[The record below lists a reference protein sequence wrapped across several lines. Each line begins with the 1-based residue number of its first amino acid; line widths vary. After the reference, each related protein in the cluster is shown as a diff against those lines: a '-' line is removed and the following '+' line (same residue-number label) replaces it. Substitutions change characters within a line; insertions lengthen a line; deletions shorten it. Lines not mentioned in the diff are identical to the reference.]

1 MIETPTTISLVRHGH
16 VHNPEKIVYGRL
28 PGFGLS
34 DAGRQQASAAAAV
47 CRDRKLAAVFC
58 SPQLRARQTAEIIL
72 AAHPALTPSVSP
84 WLDEVHTPYD
94 GYDLSEMTARNWDIY
109 SGVGPEYEQPVD
121 LVARLRQFMNHVRQE
136 YPGQHVLA
144 VSHGDPIAFLILWAK
159 GMPLQADQKETLT
172 RLGLSDDYPQPASIT
187 TVTFQTAAADE
198 RPSLD
203 YVKPY

>member
-1 MIETPTTISLVRHGH
+1 MPTSTTISLVRHGH
-16 VHNPEKIVYGRL
+16 VHNPEKVVYGRL

-34 DAGRQQASAAAAV
+34 EAGQQQAGAAA
-47 CRDRKLAAVFC
+47 FC

-72 AAHPALTPSVSP
+72 AAHPALTPTVSP

-94 GYDLSEMTARNWDIY
+94 GYDLSEMVARNWDIY
-109 SGVGPEYEQPVD
+109 SGVGPEYEQPAD
-121 LVARLRQFMNHVRQE
+121 LVARLRQFLNHVRRE

-172 RLGLSDDYPQPASIT
+172 RLGLSDNYPQPASIT
-187 TVTFQTAAADE
+187 TVTFQTVAADE